1 MLVHIYLSGM
11 AKKQKQHRKSTSP
24 RETDSAYVLKLVLYM
39 IIGSQ
44 WLLVARNTDWQVP
57 IPYGALVA
65 LVFAQHEHFR
75 IDRKI
80 EYAIILVA
88 MFLGF
93 WVLPGVTL
101 LV

>member
-1 MLVHIYLSGM
+1 MPT
-11 AKKQKQHRKSTSP
+11 KKTKKGKLTKS
-24 RETDSAYVLKLVLYM
+24 EADSAYVLKLVLYL

-44 WLLVARNTDWQVP
+44 WFRISNGQNWQVP
-57 IPYGALVA
+57 IPYGAIVA

-80 EYAIILVA
+80 EYALIIVA
-88 MFLGF
+88 MFIGYWALAGI
-93 WVLPGVTL
+93 TL